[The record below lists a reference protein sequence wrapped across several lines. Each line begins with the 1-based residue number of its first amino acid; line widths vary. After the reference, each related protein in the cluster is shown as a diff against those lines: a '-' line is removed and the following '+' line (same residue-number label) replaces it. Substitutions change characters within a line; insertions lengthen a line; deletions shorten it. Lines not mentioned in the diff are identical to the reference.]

1 MPLLSELSEMI
12 VDCEHKTAPVQE
24 DGYPS
29 IRTPNIGRGYFILD
43 GVNRVSEET
52 YRAWTKRAIPKPGDL
67 IMAREAP
74 VGNVA
79 MIPEG
84 LEPCLGQRTLL
95 IRPDLRKVDPA
106 YLTYLLLG
114 DEVQSSIHAKT
125 NGSTVPHLNMKD
137 VRELPIPELPDLPI
151 QRRIAGILSAYD
163 ELIANNQRRIAIL
176 EEMARALYREWFV
189 YFRAPGMSAEASAK
203 ADVVM
208 GEDGVPEGWEVKRLG
223 EIADIEKG
231 LSYKGEFLEDE
242 GGTPMVNLK
251 CINPGGGFRRD
262 GTKGYS
268 GPYKDRQ
275 SVKPGDI
282 VFANTDLT
290 QAGGIIGSAA
300 LVPRAGFEQGGLA
313 THHICIARPRS
324 YMVCNTL
331 LYFILGDE
339 RFKDFAKG
347 RASGTTVLGF
357 RTGDAEDYSAII
369 PPRDLA
375 KAFDEKVSPML
386 DLVETLHEKTANLR
400 RTRDLLLPRLMS
412 GRVEVEP
419 MHDHVEAE

>member
-1 MPLLSELSEMI
+1 MNWPRVQLGEVVDLLSGHPFKSERFSSDERDIPLVKGENVSQGSILWDISKRWNARDWDSLEKYQLQPGDVI
-12 VDCEHKTAPVQE
+12 VAMDRPWVPAGLKWAYIREGDPKALLVQRCSRLRPKG
-24 DGYPS
+24 DDLDATFLRYV
-29 IRTPNIGRGYFILD
+29 IGGGGFESYVKPITTGVNVPHISGRQILD
-43 GVNRVSEET
+43 YT
-52 YRAWTKRAIPKPGDL
+52 F
-67 IMAREAP
+67 
-74 VGNVA
+74 
-79 MIPEG
+79 
-84 LEPCLGQRTLL
+84 
-95 IRPDLRKVDPA
+95 
-106 YLTYLLLG
+106 
-114 DEVQSSIHAKT
+114 
-125 NGSTVPHLNMKD
+125 HLPP
-137 VRELPIPELPDLPI
+137 LPT

-189 YFRAPGMSAEASAK
+189 YYRAPG
-203 ADVVM
+203 VVM

-412 GRVEVEP
+412 GRVEFELS
-419 MHDHVEAE
+419 EQ